1 MFSSQLIAIQIFP
14 LHPQCLIIS
23 LLFYGEQQ
31 YKIAPE
37 MVTYMYYSNFLP
49 HKPTPSPTVTWVPTT
64 PVPSPQPTATFK
76 PTESTWDKVRLGARV
91 EI

>member
-1 MFSSQLIAIQIFP
+1 
-14 LHPQCLIIS
+14 
-23 LLFYGEQQ
+23 
-31 YKIAPE
+31 

-76 PTESTWDKVRLGARV
+76 PTESTWDKCPFDSSVLNPQSSKYRD
-91 EI
+91 